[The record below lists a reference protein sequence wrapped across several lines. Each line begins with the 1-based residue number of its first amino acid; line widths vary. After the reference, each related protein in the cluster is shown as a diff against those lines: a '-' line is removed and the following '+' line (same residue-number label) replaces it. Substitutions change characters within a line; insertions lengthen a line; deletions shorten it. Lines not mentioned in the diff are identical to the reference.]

1 MNNCSTNHLYLMS
14 FVVGSDSGLALVS
27 APTARQADQLLRNG
41 GKYNGSPSSYTILQ
55 TRDIGLASTLRT
67 EVLMESYVN
76 ALVAFDAI
84 MSVANKYIGPQG
96 YEGKSAYDVALEHG
110 YSGSEEEWIAS
121 LKGEKGNT
129 GDPAGFGELK
139 ANIIDPM
146 AVGTPGVTL
155 NSDGPDTAKNME
167 FVFRNLRGQVGPQGE
182 VGPMV
187 PTVNAL
193 DSEDNQI
200 SANALSAAQGPVIK
214 TMFDQMSARVDGAVF
229 VGQTVESWSD
239 DEPNE

>member
-1 MNNCSTNHLYLMS
+1 M
-14 FVVGSDSGLALVS
+14 
-27 APTARQADQLLRNG
+27 
-41 GKYNGSPSSYTILQ
+41 
-55 TRDIGLASTLRT
+55 
-67 EVLMESYVN
+67 
-76 ALVAFDAI
+76 
-84 MSVANKYIGPQG
+84 
-96 YEGKSAYDVALEHG
+96 
-110 YSGSEEEWIAS
+110 
-121 LKGEKGNT
+121 KGEKGNT